1 MGMIRATL
9 DTRKVQRMEEGV
21 LHKWL
26 ESQGFNTANRIKRT
40 TQKDGTT
47 LFEQFPA
54 PRFKIRPDL
63 SEFVDRKAE
72 DRNKRR
78 WDKEGY

>member
-1 MGMIRATL
+1 MIRATL
-9 DTRKVQRMEEGV
+9 ANRKLLRMDESA
-21 LHKWL
+21 LHRWL

-40 TQKDGTT
+40 KQNGGLT

-54 PRFKIRPDL
+54 PTFRVRPAL
-63 SEFVDRKAE
+63 SEFIDRKAE

-78 WDKEGY
+78 WEREGSI

>member
-1 MGMIRATL
+1 MIRATL
-9 DTRKVQRMEEGV
+9 KTGTVRRMEEGEM
-21 LHKWL
+21 HKWL
-26 ESQGFNTANRIKRT
+26 ESNGFNTANRIKRT
-40 TQKDGTT
+40 ERKDGMT

-54 PRFKIRPDL
+54 PTFKIRPDL